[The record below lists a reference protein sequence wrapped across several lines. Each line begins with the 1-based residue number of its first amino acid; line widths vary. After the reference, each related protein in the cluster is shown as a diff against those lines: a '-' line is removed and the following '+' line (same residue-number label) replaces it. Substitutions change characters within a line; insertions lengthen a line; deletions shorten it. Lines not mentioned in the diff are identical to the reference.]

1 MSTIKDDR
9 LIKGLTSQLQK
20 LTGESEALKNELSN
34 KNKEYQSKLQAIK
47 NLKSEIDKLSK
58 DTTVKVSE
66 HAIVRYFERVK
77 GYNIAEIEKDILSDE
92 VLNLINQ
99 LGENGKFPNKEFHVV
114 LKNNTVTT
122 IL

>member
-92 VLNLINQ
+92 VLNLISQ
-99 LGENGKFPNKEFHVV
+99 LGENGKFPNNGFHVV